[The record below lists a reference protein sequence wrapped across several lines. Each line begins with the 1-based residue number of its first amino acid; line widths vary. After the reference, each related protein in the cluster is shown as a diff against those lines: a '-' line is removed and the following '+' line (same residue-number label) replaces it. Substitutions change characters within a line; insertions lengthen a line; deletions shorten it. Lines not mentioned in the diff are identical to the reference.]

1 MDRKLFESIWLQYG
15 GRILGT
21 LIGFVLGLIYL
32 FAGFWKTL
40 FFAILV
46 GLGFF
51 IGKQLDHKE
60 DFKQIIDLIL
70 LDKWMNK

>member
-1 MDRKLFESIWLQYG
+1 MDRKLIESIWLQYG

-21 LIGFVLGLIYL
+21 LIGLILGLIYL
-32 FAGFWKTL
+32 FVGFWKTL

-51 IGKQLDHKE
+51 IGRQLDQKE
-60 DFKQIIDLIL
+60 DLKQVIDSIL
-70 LDKWMNK
+70 FDKWMRK